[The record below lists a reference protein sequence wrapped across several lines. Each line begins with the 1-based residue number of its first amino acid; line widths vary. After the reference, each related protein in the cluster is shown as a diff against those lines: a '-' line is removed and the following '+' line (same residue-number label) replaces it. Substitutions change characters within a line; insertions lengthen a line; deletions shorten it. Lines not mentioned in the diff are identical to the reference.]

1 MTNRKKFLLT
11 IYCLSFIV
19 SFSTTASANIG
30 VSVDQTYFFQ
40 GRMEW
45 ENAGDSQIL
54 TWDTEINITAIEEST
69 ITYTEIK
76 SNIVETGGGD
86 SGASEYNHTDIKAT
100 IYSDDALTN
109 ESIIHITF
117 SSVWRINTYFID
129 KDFTPKTLEHH
140 GSDFLF
146 GNYTLKVSY
155 DSNGVIETYNW
166 IDTSGFNRNT
176 TIKRNTTIDPNT
188 QSEGFTLDAYPPLI
202 IGVAVSI
209 AFLLIIKK
217 SKGNDV
223 K

>member
-1 MTNRKKFLLT
+1 MTNRKEFLLT
-11 IYCLSFIV
+11 IYCLFVIV

-54 TWDTEINITAIEEST
+54 TWDTEIEITAIEDST
-69 ITYTEIK
+69 ITYTEIL
-76 SNIVETGGGD
+76 SNIVETGGSE
-86 SGASEYNHTDIKAT
+86 SGATEYNNTDIKAT
-100 IYSDDALTN
+100 LYSDDTLTN
-109 ESIIHITF
+109 NSIIHITL
-117 SSVWRINTYFID
+117 SSGYHINTYLID

-140 GSDFLF
+140 GSDIML

-155 DSNGVIETYNW
+155 DSNGVIETYEW
-166 IDTSGFNRNT
+166 TDTSPYNRNT
-176 TIKRNTTIDPNT
+176 TIERNTTIDPNNK
-188 QSEGFTLDAYPPLI
+188 SEGFTLDAYPPLI
-202 IGVAVSI
+202 LGIAFSI

-217 SKGNDV
+217 SKGNGV

>member
-1 MTNRKKFLLT
+1 MTNRKEFLLT
-11 IYCLSFIV
+11 IYCLFVIA

-45 ENAGDSQIL
+45 ENADDPQIL

-69 ITYTEIK
+69 ITYTEIL
-76 SNIVETGGGD
+76 SNLVETGGSE
-86 SGASEYNHTDIKAT
+86 SGATEYNHTDIKAT

-109 ESIIHITF
+109 ESILHISF
-117 SSVWRINTYFID
+117 QSVSQIRTYFID

-155 DSNGVIETYNW
+155 DSNGVIETYEW
-166 IDTSGFNRNT
+166 TDTSAFNRNT
-176 TIKRNTTIDPNT
+176 TIERNTTIDPNT
-188 QSEGFTLDAYPPLI
+188 KSEGFTLDAYPPQI
-202 IGVAVSI
+202 IGVAI
-209 AFLLIIKK
+209 GIGFLLLIKK
-217 SKGNDV
+217 SKGNGV